1 MTSPKNLLIVGLCLV
16 MAGMLIALLFR
27 PVPPPVLIGKLTE
40 AQENELR
47 ATIVTLEGQNDSLRR
62 ELDKSKAA
70 GKTAQE
76 AFNSE
81 IKAKAKTIAE
91 LKARPAVIE
100 IRKEEPE
107 IDQLVTA
114 QDSLIGFQVERIS
127 QLTTELQTRDNINAQ
142 IQANFERRLSSV
154 EQLLA
159 DRTME
164 LERAKKENKKLRRKL
179 TFTKIGAV
187 IGIAAVIVISI

>member
-1 MTSPKNLLIVGLCLV
+1 MTPKNLLIVGLCLV

-27 PVPPPVLIGKLTE
+27 PVPPPVLIGKLTTE
-40 AQENELR
+40 QEDELR

-107 IDQLVTA
+107 IDELVTA
-114 QDSLIGFQVERIS
+114 QDSLIGFQQDRIA

-154 EQLLA
+154 EQLLH
-159 DRTME
+159 DKTME
-164 LERAKKENKKLRRKL
+164 VEQSAKEIKKLRRRL
-179 TFTKIGAV
+179 FWTKVGGVALCT
-187 IGIAAVIVISI
+187 GIVAISL